1 MYDRALMARAKKPPR
16 DESRW
21 SESGFVRLGRWRGA
35 PLLFHWTIPLGL
47 YLLGRM
53 QVLPGFWLAGT
64 ALIVAH
70 ELGHAALAMRYGA
83 RVVAV
88 KVMPV
93 GGLCVYEGDLTEVE
107 HSKVAWG
114 GVLVQLAV
122 WAIVSLIVRLAGS
135 PSHAWLAQSVSALTE
150 ANAFLIA
157 LNLMPVKP
165 LDGYDAWRL
174 PLRFIQ
180 SVMQRAE
187 TEKIKLQAQRMRA
200 RGPRVDAMVS
210 VAPPEEPAPPAREAT
225 VASDDLPVTDEAREL
240 AKQMWSAAR
249 RDPTE

>member
-1 MYDRALMARAKKPPR
+1 M
-16 DESRW
+16 
-21 SESGFVRLGRWRGA
+21 
-35 PLLFHWTIPLGL
+35 
-47 YLLGRM
+47 
-53 QVLPGFWLAGT
+53 
-64 ALIVAH
+64 
-70 ELGHAALAMRYGA
+70 
-83 RVVAV
+83 
-88 KVMPV
+88 
-93 GGLCVYEGDLTEVE
+93 
-107 HSKVAWG
+107 
-114 GVLVQLAV
+114 QLAV
-122 WAIVSLIVRLAGS
+122 WAIVSLIVRVAGA

-210 VAPPEEPAPPAREAT
+210 VAPSEEPAPPAREAT

>member
-1 MYDRALMARAKKPPR
+1 MARANKPRR
-16 DESRW
+16 DDSRW

-35 PLLFHWTIPLGL
+35 PLLFHWSIPLGL

-64 ALIVAH
+64 ALVVAH

-107 HSKVAWG
+107 RSKVAWG

-122 WAIVSLIVRLAGS
+122 YALVSAVVALAGP
-135 PSHAWLAQSVSALTE
+135 PSHPWVAQSVSALTE
-150 ANAFLIA
+150 ANWFLVA

-165 LDGYDAWRL
+165 LDGFDAWRL

-180 SVMQRAE
+180 SVLQRAE
-187 TEKIKLQAQRMRA
+187 TEKIKLQAQRIRA
-200 RGPRVDAMVS
+200 RGPRVDAMAS
-210 VAPPEEPAPPAREAT
+210 VAPPDEPAAPAREAK

-240 AKQMWSAAR
+240 ARQMWSAAR